1 MTMTVYVDDAN
12 IPATVTN
19 GRARHTSAWCHLF
32 ADTQDEL
39 HLFAVR
45 LGLRRSYFQP
55 GPRRGDGTPSPYWH
69 YDITARKRQRA
80 LRLGAQAVTWR
91 QATQIIRDRETRA
104 ERVKM
109 ADQAS
114 HVAGLAFQAGDC
126 AKASRL
132 LDLARQADP
141 AQASLWAERAARVHA
156 AARAKAAEVAGPAD
170 PRPLDQILRARL
182 EEAGIT
188 ANDPALRFMHCWNSR
203 HPAAGPALETQPGP
217 PGSADSEPESHAR
230 HTGSAAQREAQS

>member
-32 ADTQDEL
+32 ADTPDEL
-39 HLFAVR
+39 HLFAIR

-55 GPRRGDGTPSPYWH
+55 GPPRGDGTPSPYWH
-69 YDITARKRQRA
+69 YDITTRKRQYA

-91 QATQIIRDRETRA
+91 QAGQIIRDREARA

-114 HVAGLAFQAGDC
+114 HAAGLAYHAGDY

-132 LDLARQADP
+132 LNLAQQTDP
-141 AQASLWAERAARVHA
+141 ARASLWAERADRVHA
-156 AARAKAAEVAGPAD
+156 AARAKAAEAAGPAD
-170 PRPLDQILRARL
+170 PRPLDQIIRARL
-182 EEAGIT
+182 EAAGIT
-188 ANDPALRFMHCWNSR
+188 TDDPALQFIGGWNSQ
-203 HPAAGPALETQPGP
+203 HLAAGYPVGPQPDHQ
-217 PGSADSEPESHAR
+217 GSADSEPGTHVGDIGGAQLEAES
-230 HTGSAAQREAQS
+230 